1 MDMGRPNRIGFL
13 AALFDFSFS
22 PFVIP
27 KIADL
32 AYIIVLAVSGLAF
45 LVAALRVFQISFVA
59 GLLAL
64 VACAVGFLL
73 NAMASRIAIEAAVA
87 LVRTAQN
94 TTELLRK

>member
-1 MDMGRPNRIGFL
+1 MNQPNQIGFL

-22 PFVIP
+22 HFVIP
-27 KIADL
+27 RIAGL
-32 AYIIVLAVSGLAF
+32 AYIVVLAASGLAL
-45 LVAALRVFQISFVA
+45 LVAALRMFQISFVA

-64 VACAVGFLL
+64 VACAVGFAL
-73 NAMASRIAIEAAVA
+73 NAIASRIAIEAAVA